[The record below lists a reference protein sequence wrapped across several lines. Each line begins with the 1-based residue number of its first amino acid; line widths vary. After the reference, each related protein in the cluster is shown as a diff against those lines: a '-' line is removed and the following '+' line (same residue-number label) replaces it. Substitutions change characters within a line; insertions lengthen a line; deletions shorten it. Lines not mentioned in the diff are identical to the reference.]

1 MDPQGLSRDWS
12 AGPGRSPHGGAPWSW
27 ASPRPHSRRD
37 EVAPSGK
44 SGSGP
49 RGSPSPRA
57 LQPDPTCLPPPPL
70 SPAPPETQSGAQLGL
85 GQPIAHPPRAEA
97 GPRPGGEGPVRQG
110 PRPPSAA
117 PPLSEMAGDPVPCQ
131 PLRFPCS
138 GLCSGVQGPP
148 KPPLP
153 PAPPL
158 PQPRSLLPSLD
169 MRRLHEP
176 SPPGTPC
183 GGRGGGQAIHLLGGD
198 TSLEQVISVSPDPR
212 LVCTPTPSC
221 PLKHAGLHLLP
232 WGGPESR
239 VRFGPEL
246 TSSGKSAAAPLADPL
261 AAVPPSLSP

>member
-37 EVAPSGK
+37 EVAHSGK

-117 PPLSEMAGDPVPCQ
+117 PPLSEMDRRPR
-131 PLRFPCS
+131 PLSASPFSLFWAVIRGTGSTKASAPARTS
-138 GLCSGVQGPP
+138 AA
-148 KPPLP
+148 
-153 PAPPL
+153 PAPLFAAL
-158 PQPRSLLPSLD
+158 PG
-169 MRRLHEP
+169 HA
-176 SPPGTPC
+176 PPP
-183 GGRGGGQAIHLLGGD
+183 
-198 TSLEQVISVSPDPR
+198 
-212 LVCTPTPSC
+212 
-221 PLKHAGLHLLP
+221 
-232 WGGPESR
+232 
-239 VRFGPEL
+239 
-246 TSSGKSAAAPLADPL
+246 
-261 AAVPPSLSP
+261 

>member
-70 SPAPPETQSGAQLGL
+70 SPAPPETQSRAQLGL
-85 GQPIAHPPRAEA
+85 GQPIARPPRAEA

-117 PPLSEMAGDPVPCQ
+117 PPLSEMDRRPR
-131 PLRFPCS
+131 PLSASPFSLFLAVLRGTGCTKASHSRPHLRCPS
-138 GLCSGVQGPP
+138 PALCCPPWTCAASMSQARQGPR
-148 KPPLP
+148 
-153 PAPPL
+153 AVGGVGV
-158 PQPRSLLPSLD
+158 RPSTCWV
-169 MRRLHEP
+169 
-176 SPPGTPC
+176 GT
-183 GGRGGGQAIHLLGGD
+183 QA
-198 TSLEQVISVSPDPR
+198 
-212 LVCTPTPSC
+212 
-221 PLKHAGLHLLP
+221 
-232 WGGPESR
+232 WSR
-239 VRFGPEL
+239 
-246 TSSGKSAAAPLADPL
+246 
-261 AAVPPSLSP
+261 